1 MRACRPSPQKKGQKA
16 AEIDFFYFLPLR
28 SGKRKKNMGHEKK
41 MNDKIGQRERTRRGR
56 EKGIGRWVGVLRVE
70 KRAQKK
76 KEIKKKTSGE
86 GRNASTIKTGQGIGR
101 GRETSAEIK
110 KKEKKTRAQPSREL
124 PSQLA
129 RLIKY
134 FE

>member
-1 MRACRPSPQKKGQKA
+1 VC
-16 AEIDFFYFLPLR
+16 
-28 SGKRKKNMGHEKK
+28 
-41 MNDKIGQRERTRRGR
+41 
-56 EKGIGRWVGVLRVE
+56 VLRVE
-70 KRAQKK
+70 KRAQKQK

-86 GRNASTIKTGQGIGR
+86 GRNASTIKTGKEIGR
-101 GRETSAEIK
+101 GRETSAQIK